1 MNFAPGAWKYAL
13 FPLLGAF
20 PALFINPGVTV
31 ALLAVGGGV
40 LFFYRD
46 PERTAPLSG
55 VAAPA
60 DGKVSVVREE
70 GDRVRL
76 GVFMNVWDVHVNRA
90 PLGGTVEAVEHVP
103 GAHRP
108 AFAKESDRNERVR
121 IEFEDHDVALIAGA
135 FAQRIHPYVEEGE
148 TIERGDRIG
157 HISFGSRADVLLPPA
172 FDREDLD
179 VERGEKVTAGETVLA
194 RRGGFELAEG
204 AEALEQDDADAGD
217 AEVAGDDADAD
228 AEDAEG
234 RAHGL
239 VDDRPAT
246 ADSEDAETDESGLED
261 SELTGIGMVDERE

>member
-1 MNFAPGAWKYAL
+1 MNLAPGAWKYAL

-20 PALFINPGVTV
+20 PALFITPGATV
-31 ALLAVGGGV
+31 VLLALGGAV

-55 VAAPA
+55 VASPA
-60 DGKVSVVREE
+60 DGKVSVLREE
-70 GDRVRL
+70 GDRVRV

-90 PLGGTVEAVEHVP
+90 PVGGTVEAVEHVP

-121 IEFEDHDVALIAGA
+121 IELEDHEVTLVAGA
-135 FAQRIHPYVEEGE
+135 FARRIHPYVEEGD
-148 TIERGDRIG
+148 TVERGDRIG
-157 HISFGSRADVLLPPA
+157 HISFGSRADVLLPPE
-172 FDREDLD
+172 FDREDLA

-204 AEALEQDDADAGD
+204 AEAAERADAEAPDADA
-217 AEVAGDDADAD
+217 ENAD
-228 AEDAEG
+228 AEDADAGEE
-234 RAHGL
+234 RDAHGL

-246 ADSEDAETDESGLED
+246 ADIEDADTDESRFEA
-261 SELTGIGMVDERE
+261 SERTGIGMVDERD